1 MARKTKKANAPRT
14 PPSSEERVVK
24 KYYPVF
30 ENLILFVLGRG
41 EYWAAVKKFV
51 KRELSFRGGLFAQGF
66 IFLIAAGVFVA
77 GGVVSFT
84 AGSFFLLRQLTGSP
98 ILAAYSM
105 AGISLVLAMLL
116 LMVMAL
122 RFRKM
127 LGPHPE
133 SELARNRQKSDHIK
147 D

>member
-1 MARKTKKANAPRT
+1 MARKSKKADTPRT
-14 PPSSEERVVK
+14 PPSTEERIVK

-41 EYWAAVKKFV
+41 EYWKAVKKFIQ
-51 KRELSFRGGLFAQGF
+51 RELSFRGGLFAQGF
-66 IFLIAAGVFVA
+66 IFLVAAGVFV
-77 GGVVSFT
+77 GGAVVSFT
-84 AGSFFLLRQLTGSP
+84 AGSFYFLRQLTGSS
-98 ILAAYSM
+98 IIAAFSM
-105 AGISLVLAMLL
+105 SGISLVLAVLL
-116 LMVMAL
+116 ILFMAS

-133 SELARNRQKSDHIK
+133 SELARNREKSDHIE